1 MAEPALS
8 DGFDYFIVFGAAVR
22 PDGQPSAVLRD
33 RVESGYRLARGRP
46 HARFLVTGGLG
57 RFPPPECEVMRALL
71 IERGVPPETIVTECE
86 AHDTLSSAVLCTRI
100 LAARG
105 DAESVTVCSSPY
117 HLPRC
122 RLVLKVLG
130 VDTRKVPMPGG
141 RRGLRRAG
149 GLRAC
154 LREAVA
160 IPWDLLLALRL
171 RLFGVSKP

>member
-1 MAEPALS
+1 MSE
-8 DGFDYFIVFGAAVR
+8 GFDYFVVFGAAVR

-33 RVESGYRLARGRP
+33 RVESSYRLARGRP
-46 HARFLVTGGLG
+46 RARFLVTGGLG
-57 RFPPPECEVMRALL
+57 RFPPPECEVMLALL
-71 IERGVPPETIVTECE
+71 SERGVPPESILTECE
-86 AHDTLSSAVLCTRI
+86 GHDTLSSAVLCARI

-105 DAESVTVCSSPY
+105 DAESVTVCSSSY

-130 VDTRKVPMPGG
+130 VGTRKVSMPGG
-141 RRGLRRAG
+141 RRGLGAAG

-171 RLFGVSKP
+171 RLSGVSRP